1 MDDERLGLERRL
13 VSDPFDLEARGRY
26 AGLLFARAEYAA
38 SLEQYLVLLKQA
50 TSAGAHLAAAQCA
63 QRLGDGEARR
73 KHVAAARECPDFDP
87 ADARLRQ
94 LEAAVEVEPQTVAR
108 EPARLQVVAGGR
120 QELPRAADVI
130 SISRSDK
137 VRFSDVV
144 GMRDLKK
151 VVRLKIV
158 EPFAN
163 PGLFQ
168 RFKKNSGGGVLLYG
182 PPGCGKTLIA
192 RAIASECNASFT
204 AVGIS
209 DILNMWVGQSERNL
223 AAIFEK
229 AREQAPAVMF
239 FDELDALA
247 FARSKAHSDHT
258 RTLVNEFLN
267 QLDGF
272 AGRNEKVLILAATN
286 MPWDVDEAMKRPG
299 RFDRQIF
306 VPPPDG
312 EARAEMFRVKLRDVP
327 HEAIDAEALATL
339 SEHFSGADIDG
350 VIERAKDEVLGEI
363 MDGGA
368 ERPLRQADLLAGLE
382 ESTPTTLEWLKTA
395 RNLVKYG
402 GSGSSYKDV
411 EQYLRGAKLY

>member
-13 VSDPFDLEARGRY
+13 VSDPFDLEARRRY

-38 SLEQYLVLLKQA
+38 SLEQYLLLLKQA
-50 TSAGAHLAAAQCA
+50 KSATSHLAAAQCA
-63 QRLGDGEARR
+63 QRLGDGEACR
-73 KHVAAARECPDFDP
+73 KHVAAARECPDLDP
-87 ADARLRQ
+87 GDARLAE
-94 LEAAVEVEPQTVAR
+94 LDPEAHAQPS
-108 EPARLQVVAGGR
+108 PARLHVVAGGR

-137 VRFSDVV
+137 VRFADVV
-144 GMRDLKK
+144 GMRELKK

-182 PPGCGKTLIA
+182 PPGCGKTMIA

-272 AGRNEKVLILAATN
+272 TGRNEKVLILAATN

-327 HEAIDAEALATL
+327 HEAIDAEALAAL

-368 ERPLRQADLLAGLE
+368 ERPLRQADLLAGLK
-382 ESTPTTLEWLKTA
+382 ESTPSTLEWLKTA